1 MNVRFATWLGVVL
14 IPKKIH
20 YIWLGGKPL
29 PPLAKKC
36 LASWHKYMPD
46 YEVVRWDESNLDFY
60 SCDYASEAYK
70 AKKWAFASDYAR
82 FKILYEQGGIYLD
95 TDVEVIRSLEPILE
109 QGPYMGFEVDCGE
122 ATKGTVASGLGLA
135 ANPGLGLYR
144 EILDS
149 YERAHFIK
157 DDGSYDLTTVVE
169 RVTDILRE
177 KGLRD
182 VPGIQEVAGV
192 RIYPSEYFCPKDPI
206 NSRLILTENSYS
218 IHHYD
223 GSWTTG
229 KQKFHKRIAGVLGPT
244 AISFVKRML
253 GRSG

>member
-1 MNVRFATWLGVVL
+1 
-14 IPKKIH
+14 
-20 YIWLGGKPL
+20 
-29 PPLAKKC
+29 
-36 LASWHKYMPD
+36 MPD
-46 YEVVRWDESNLDFY
+46 YEIVRWDESNLDLD
-60 SCDYASEAYK
+60 SCDYANEAYK

-109 QGPYMGFEVDCGE
+109 RGPYMGFEVDCSE
-122 ATKGTVASGLGLA
+122 ENKGTVASGLGLA
-135 ANPGLGLYR
+135 ANPGLGLYKD
-144 EILDS
+144 ILDS
-149 YERAHFIK
+149 YEHDHFLK

-169 RVTDILRE
+169 RVTGILR
-177 KGLRD
+177 KRGLRD

-206 NSRLILTENSYS
+206 NSRLTLTENSYS

-229 KQKFHKRIAGVLGPT
+229 KQKFHKRISYLIGPKAT
-244 AISFVKRML
+244 AAIKKHFR
-253 GRSG
+253 R

>member
-1 MNVRFATWLGVVL
+1 MNWLGVTL

-20 YIWLGGKPL
+20 YIWLGGNPL
-29 PPLAKKC
+29 PPLEKKC
-36 LASWHKYMPD
+36 LSSWRKFMPD
-46 YEVVRWDESNLDFY
+46 YEIVRWDESNLDFGL
-60 SCDYASEAYK
+60 CEYACEAYK

-109 QGPYMGFEVDCGE
+109 RGPYMGFEVDCSE
-122 ATKGTVASGLGLA
+122 TTKGTVASGLGLA

-144 EILDS
+144 DILDS
-149 YERAHFIK
+149 YEQDHFIK
-157 DDGSYDLTTVVE
+157 DDGSYDLTTVVD

-223 GSWTTG
+223 GSWTTS
-229 KQKFHKRIAGVLGPT
+229 KQRIHKRISYLIGPKATT
-244 AISFVKRML
+244 ALKKLV
-253 GRSG
+253 GR

>member
-1 MNVRFATWLGVVL
+1 M

-36 LASWHKYMPD
+36 LSSWRNFMPD
-46 YEVVRWDESNLDFY
+46 YEIVRWDESNLDLDF
-60 SCDYASEAYK
+60 CDYAREAYK

-95 TDVEVIRSLEPILE
+95 TDVEVIRSLEPILD
-109 QGPYMGFEVDCGE
+109 QGPYMGFEVDCSE
-122 ATKGTVASGLGLA
+122 ENKGTVASGLGLA
-135 ANPGLGLYR
+135 ANPGLGLYKD
-144 EILDS
+144 ILDS
-149 YERAHFIK
+149 YEHDHFLK

-169 RVTDILRE
+169 RVTGILRE
-177 KGLRD
+177 RGLRD

-206 NSRLILTENSYS
+206 NSCLTLTENSYS

-229 KQKFHKRIAGVLGPT
+229 KQKFHKRISYLIGPKAT
-244 AISFVKRML
+244 DVIKNLF
-253 GRSG
+253 GR

>member
-1 MNVRFATWLGVVL
+1 
-14 IPKKIH
+14 
-20 YIWLGGKPL
+20 
-29 PPLAKKC
+29 
-36 LASWHKYMPD
+36 MPD
-46 YEVVRWDESNLDFY
+46 YEIVRWDESNLDFGL
-60 SCDYASEAYK
+60 CEYACEAYK

-109 QGPYMGFEVDCGE
+109 RGPYMGFEVDCSE
-122 ATKGTVASGLGLA
+122 TTKGTVASGI
-135 ANPGLGLYR
+135 GLYR
-144 EILDS
+144 DILDS
-149 YERAHFIK
+149 YEQDHFIK
-157 DDGSYDLTTVVE
+157 DDGSYDLTTVVD

-223 GSWTTG
+223 GSWTTS
-229 KQKFHKRIAGVLGPT
+229 KQRIHKRISYLIGPKATT
-244 AISFVKRML
+244 ALKKLV
-253 GRSG
+253 GR

>member
-1 MNVRFATWLGVVL
+1 
-14 IPKKIH
+14 
-20 YIWLGGKPL
+20 
-29 PPLAKKC
+29 
-36 LASWHKYMPD
+36 MPD
-46 YEVVRWDESNLDFY
+46 YEIVRWDESNLDFGL
-60 SCDYASEAYK
+60 CEYACEAYK

-109 QGPYMGFEVDCGE
+109 RGPYMGFEVDCSE
-122 ATKGTVASGLGLA
+122 TTKGTVASGLGL
-135 ANPGLGLYR
+135 YR
-144 EILDS
+144 DILDS
-149 YERAHFIK
+149 YEQDHFIK
-157 DDGSYDLTTVVE
+157 DDGSYDLTTVVD

-223 GSWTTG
+223 GSWTTS
-229 KQKFHKRIAGVLGPT
+229 KQRIHKRISYLIGPKATT
-244 AISFVKRML
+244 ALKKLV
-253 GRSG
+253 GR